1 MAWGVKKMEVTL
13 EDQATGET
21 LRLEQGPDGKVS
33 CDEKAGKSTKPA
45 ATEDKPAAK
54 PVAKPAAK
62 PSAEKKTTTA
72 KPAPTAKP
80 GKKKGEKPSS
90 ASAKA
95 TSRRKAT
102 SLVWAPCVDHG
113 FSGFKAPS
121 AGGQFKLL
129 KAKNTQWALFYEL
142 KGTDARKVGCFK
154 KEVDAKVK
162 AQALHDAGWP
172 GNESDGSVTAADLA
186 GACPANEKG
195 ENSKMNRETKAES
208 KPPTPEPQPAPAP
221 VPEPVSKTEAEQDKE
236 LMGSFAAELDSV
248 LDEDEDD

>member
-1 MAWGVKKMEVTL
+1 VAWGLKKMEVTL

-33 CDEKAGKSTKPA
+33 CEEKGKGKAKPA
-45 ATEDKPAAK
+45 NTA
-54 PVAKPAAK
+54 AKPAAK
-62 PSAEKKTTTA
+62 PSTETKTSTA
-72 KPAPTAKP
+72 KPPTAAKGAP
-80 GKKKGEKPSS
+80 KKGDKPSG
-90 ASAKA
+90 ASTRPPPK
-95 TSRRKAT
+95 RKAT

-172 GNESDGSVTAADLA
+172 GSESDGGVTASDLA
-186 GACPANEKG
+186 NACPSNESAEK
-195 ENSKMNRETKAES
+195 SKM
-208 KPPTPEPQPAPAP
+208 KPEQKTEAKSPTPEPTPTPAPG
-221 VPEPVSKTEAEQDKE
+221 SEAEQDKE
-236 LMGSFAAELDSV
+236 LMGSFASELDNV
-248 LDEDEDD
+248 LNEDEDD